1 MTKMPYMMT
10 TVITAKKMKRMTPTV
25 MLRVAAMSLSGTA
38 AM

>member
-10 TVITAKKMKRMTPTV
+10 TAMTAKKMNRITPTV